1 MINNRKIQYWYFLGN
16 NITIFHLIPRKNLAQ
31 VFLGKRIKYFWH
43 CLQEFTPAHIFCNNS
58 KDYHIFW
65 FQTSHQSQ
73 NYLIQQEFVEL
84 EVGIV
89 LSKSSYISITLKRF
103 YLKIRKC
110 FLYEIDLIKFIL
122 HQKHYE
128 IFIYPSGSSSIFF
141 STEKKMN
148 IQFALTYIYVYYTQK
163 MCEIFYTQVQYMHIG
178 AA

>member
-1 MINNRKIQYWYFLGN
+1 MINNRKIQYWYFFLGN

-89 LSKSSYISITLKRF
+89 LSKSSYISSTLKDC
-103 YLKIRKC
+103 LKIRKC
-110 FLYEIDLIKFIL
+110 FLYEIILIHFALETLPNLHLPIWFI
-122 HQKHYE
+122 
-128 IFIYPSGSSSIFF
+128 FNFF

-148 IQFALTYIYVYYTQK
+148 IQFVLTYLHVCILYLENV
-163 MCEIFYTQVQYMHIG
+163 
-178 AA
+178 